1 MMKFDITLYDEDQ
14 IACNVCVDEYLNPF
28 SYLINFIL
36 ANLVQLGISAFL
48 LIILANFI
56 ELDHRLF
63 LLIFCVVFFNV
74 FSFYSKYKHRRTIE
88 INQKNEVEMHKKYG
102 KVYEPNFTVEF
113 LENEL
118 TVNNHHISMR
128 YPYADIAQILS
139 DEKHFFIQFD
149 IFHTIM
155 LPIRCLNGQEKELA
169 EFLEKKVPK
178 NIYKKPKFNS
188 ADKSSQG
195 IDDNPY
201 APPKS

>member
-1 MMKFDITLYDEDQ
+1 MKFDITLYDEDQ

-128 YPYADIAQILS
+128 HPYADIAQILS

-149 IFHTIM
+149 IFDTIM
-155 LPIRCLNGQEKELA
+155 LPIRCLNGQENKLA

-188 ADKSSQG
+188 ADKSSQN
-195 IDDNPY
+195 IDNNLY